1 MEENISDIELNRLEH
16 QKEKFI
22 ENLERLKTLIY
33 FLLFFGSAL
42 GKSSTDLTFFLAI
55 FCAMLWNSENQ
66 LLRALAVTGGV
77 TIFASW
83 IGLVGCNR

>member
-1 MEENISDIELNRLEH
+1 MEENISDYELNRLEH

-42 GKSSTDLTFFLAI
+42 GKFSIDLTFF
-55 FCAMLWNSENQ
+55 
-66 LLRALAVTGGV
+66 
-77 TIFASW
+77 
-83 IGLVGCNR
+83 